1 MPIHFP
7 RLTAISRVPVV
18 AVLLVAASLAD
29 SGVAGAA
36 SFPCDKATTPIE
48 KMICGNADLS
58 VLDETMGRYYA
69 GAREALGRGQACLV
83 ADQRSWLRG
92 ARNACKD
99 AACLS
104 RTYLQR
110 LAVLDGLQP
119 GVSRSRTLKLPRA
132 PWLAWIIPPA
142 LDEAA
147 APRTKAGAPLV
158 LQGRLIEEIES
169 GDGFVLQTKAGKKHV
184 VQSSMFFESPT
195 TERLTAL
202 VRTPDAQYEVRGQ
215 SETGSDGV
223 PHFAPGQ
230 CTFIY
235 AIAP

>member
-1 MPIHFP
+1 MPIPSARFP
-7 RLTAISRVPVV
+7 AFHV
-18 AVLLVAASLAD
+18 ATLLVASVMGSAAAD
-29 SGVAGAA
+29 AA
-36 SFPCDKATTPIE
+36 SFPCDKAKTPVE

-58 VLDETMGRYYA
+58 ELDETMGRYYA

-83 ADQRSWLRG
+83 TDQRGWLRG
-92 ARNACKD
+92 TRNACKD
-99 AACLS
+99 AACMS
-104 RTYLQR
+104 RVYLQR

-142 LDEAA
+142 LDEQA
-147 APRTKAGAPLV
+147 APRTKGGAPLL
-158 LQGRLIEEIES
+158 LQGRLIDDNEN

-184 VQSSMFFESPT
+184 VQSSMFLESPT

>member
-1 MPIHFP
+1 MPIHF
-7 RLTAISRVPVV
+7 SRCS
-18 AVLLVAASLAD
+18 AFAAALLLVASAATSA
-29 SGVAGAA
+29 AANAA
-36 SFPCDKATTPIE
+36 SFPCDRATTPVE
-48 KMICGNADLS
+48 KMICGSSELS
-58 VLDETMGRYYA
+58 VLDETLARYYA

-92 ARNACKD
+92 TRNACKD

-119 GVSRSRTLKLPRA
+119 GVSRSRTPELPRA
-132 PWLAWIIPPA
+132 AWLAWIIPPA
-142 LDEAA
+142 LDEEA

-158 LQGRLIEEIES
+158 LQGRLIEDIES
-169 GDGFVLQTKAGKKHV
+169 GDGFVLQTKAGTKHV
-184 VQSSMFFESPT
+184 VQSAMFFESPT

-202 VRTPDAQYEVRGQ
+202 VRTPGAQYELRGR

>member
-1 MPIHFP
+1 MPIRSARFAALSVALLLAAP
-7 RLTAISRVPVV
+7 LLITGSAVV
-18 AVLLVAASLAD
+18 N
-29 SGVAGAA
+29 AA
-36 SFPCDKATTPIE
+36 SFPCDKATTPVE

-58 VLDETMGRYYA
+58 MLDDTMGRYYA

-119 GVSRSRTLKLPRA
+119 GVSRSRTIKLPRA

-142 LDEAA
+142 LDEQA
-147 APRTKAGAPLV
+147 APRTKGGTPLV
-158 LQGRLIEEIES
+158 LQGRLIDEIET
-169 GDGFVLQTKAGKKHV
+169 GDGFVLQTKSGSKHL

-202 VRTPDAQYEVRGQ
+202 VRTPGAQYELRGQ

>member
-7 RLTAISRVPVV
+7 RFAAFPAALLLAVCAASSVV
-18 AVLLVAASLAD
+18 AD
-29 SGVAGAA
+29 AA
-36 SFPCDKATTPIE
+36 SFPCDKATTPVE

-58 VLDETMGRYYA
+58 MLDETMGRYFA
-69 GAREALGRGQACLV
+69 GAREELGRGQACLV
-83 ADQRSWLRG
+83 TDQRSWLRG
-92 ARNACKD
+92 TRNACKD

-142 LDEAA
+142 LDEEA
-147 APRTKAGAPLV
+147 APRKKAGAPLV
-158 LQGRLIEEIES
+158 LRGRLIDDNEN

-195 TERLTAL
+195 TERLAAL
-202 VRTPDAQYEVRGQ
+202 VRTPDAQYELRGQ

-223 PHFAPGQ
+223 PNFAPGQ